1 MNWIKAKNLDDN
13 SPVEVYVCSI
23 YFAII
28 AMITVGFGDIVPVN
42 TYERI
47 YVILMTCFSCGIFA
61 FAINTIGNIVK
72 EK

>member
-1 MNWIKAKNLDDN
+1 
-13 SPVEVYVCSI
+13 
-23 YFAII
+23 
-28 AMITVGFGDIVPVN
+28 MITVGFGDITPVN

-61 FAINTIGNIVK
+61 FAINTIGTIVK